1 MTMILSKKQM
11 TKEGIKLHFIM
22 PALNAVRWKNGVNI
36 TMETRIIDEKI
47 SLKGSMACLEKP
59 QKADC
64 LPNINKYHPIA
75 PFRALGMTMNITD
88 GWRPCKGQL
97 DYYGNEIE
105 DHICNNRD
113 FDYNVILADMVR
125 EAFLRVNE

>member
-22 PALNAVRWKNGVNI
+22 PALNA
-36 TMETRIIDEKI
+36 
-47 SLKGSMACLEKP
+47 
-59 QKADC
+59 
-64 LPNINKYHPIA
+64 
-75 PFRALGMTMNITD
+75 D

-125 EAFLRVNE
+125 EVFLRVNE